1 MTLTLSSSTQYTN
14 GNASAVAW
22 FTIEARDIYTNQPVP
37 QVAVTAILRLSRDDA
52 VSDPRGRFPYN
63 VSVVTAR
70 SGRQIIRTAAVALG
84 RSRRGRGVQVIF
96 QIVKVQHAVYLMGS
110 KPMLKAATPLL

>member
-1 MTLTLSSSTQYTN
+1 M
-14 GNASAVAW
+14 
-22 FTIEARDIYTNQPVP
+22 YTNQPVP

-70 SGRQIIRTAAVALG
+70 NGRQIIRTAAVALG

-96 QIVKVQHAVYLMGS
+96 QIVKVQHVVYLMGS